1 MSSPSPS
8 PTNPTPPPDPWLA
21 KLKAW
26 LAKGWW
32 AGVGG
37 ICAAVGIG
45 LAVFA
50 ACDAPDPAPPPAP
63 QVNEIN
69 GDCNGQGTDV
79 TVSC

>member
-1 MSSPSPS
+1 VSSPNPP
-8 PTNPTPPPDPWLA
+8 PTNPTPVPWHTKA
-21 KLKAW
+21 IAW

-45 LAVFA
+45 LAIFA
-50 ACDAPDPAPPPAP
+50 ACDAPEPSPPPTP

-69 GDCNGQGTDV
+69 GDCNGQGTGV